1 MQFRRRARGARGLF
15 IIDSHGKFW
24 EVPLQILG
32 RGENFSFILEKGGEI
47 REPRKVAQKIRAKW
61 EERGQGENKKKFAIS
76 GEGGK
81 KC

>member
-1 MQFRRRARGARGLF
+1 
-15 IIDSHGKFW
+15 
-24 EVPLQILG
+24 LG